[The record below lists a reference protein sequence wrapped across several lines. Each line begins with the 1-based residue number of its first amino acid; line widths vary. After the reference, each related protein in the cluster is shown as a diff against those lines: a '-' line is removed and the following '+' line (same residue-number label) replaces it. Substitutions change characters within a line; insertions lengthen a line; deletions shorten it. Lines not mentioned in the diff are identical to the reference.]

1 VLTWALESLQGTI
14 RDYLYIGWN
23 QPQSKRGLHF
33 FFFAFFHLVIMP
45 EIRFFNNTPDVDNTS
60 FILTVQFMEN
70 EGVQSSRCQLGP
82 RTERNC
88 KSKVVQP
95 YIL

>member
-1 VLTWALESLQGTI
+1 M

-23 QPQSKRGLHF
+23 QPQSKWGLH
-33 FFFAFFHLVIMP
+33 FFAFFHLVIMP

-60 FILTVQFMEN
+60 FILTVLFMEN
-70 EGVQSSRCQLGP
+70 EGVQSSTCQLGP
-82 RTERNC
+82 RTVRDCE
-88 KSKVVQP
+88 SKA